1 MVYLALT
8 AAGLSEAMA
17 LANGQFP
24 VWCTADAITESE
36 FSVLAAKNVTRF
48 VYSVSGPNPSMG
60 IADAIETISLHH
72 PGQRVWVEHAPAP

>member
-1 MVYLALT
+1 MVFLT
-8 AAGLSEAMA
+8 LTPVGLSEAIV

-36 FSVLAAKNVTRF
+36 FSVLAAENVTRF
-48 VYSVSGPNPSMG
+48 VYSVSGPNPTMAM
-60 IADAIETISLHH
+60 ADAIETISEHH